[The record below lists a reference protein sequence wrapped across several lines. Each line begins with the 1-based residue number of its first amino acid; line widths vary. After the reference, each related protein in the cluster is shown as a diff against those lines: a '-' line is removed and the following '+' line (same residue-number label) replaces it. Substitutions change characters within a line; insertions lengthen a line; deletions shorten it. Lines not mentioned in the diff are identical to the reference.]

1 MEELKDWMI
10 TCFRLNPEVYTVGL
24 HALWTKST
32 SNISWYLRPVD
43 GTSKKVNWLK
53 WCENR
58 GTHPVALVLPILK
71 EVTSPEGGQ
80 GGGGGYESG

>member
-1 MEELKDWMI
+1 MEELKNWMI
-10 TCFRLNPEVYTVGL
+10 ACFRLNPEVYTAGL
-24 HALWTKST
+24 HASWTKST

-43 GTSKKVNWLK
+43 GTSKWVNWLK

-58 GTHPVALVLPILK
+58 GTRHVALVLPMVK
-71 EVTSPEGGQ
+71 EVTSPEGGH